1 MNGDFAVAVH
11 ALVFLYH
18 RQETLASDVLAWN
31 ICTNPVRVR
40 KVMAKLRKAGLA
52 EAREGKFDG
61 GYRALPDGGD
71 IRLCAVLKALDERCI
86 APNWKPGGE
95 EADCLIS
102 SGMATALDEIYDR
115 LNECCVERLADIT
128 VADVSRRIFAGGP
141 GGLKRPG

>member
-18 RQETLASDVLAWN
+18 RRETLASDILADN

-61 GYRALPDGGD
+61 GYRARPDGGD
-71 IRLCAVLKALDERCI
+71 IRLSEVLEALGERCVS
-86 APNWKPGGE
+86 PVWRPGGE

-102 SGMATALDEIYDR
+102 SGMAAALDDIYGT
-115 LNECCVERLADIT
+115 LNEACREKLSGIT
-128 VADVSRRIFAGGP
+128 VADVARSIFLGGARNAP
-141 GGLKRPG
+141 LAP

>member
-18 RQETLASDVLAWN
+18 RQETLSSDTLAWN

-52 EAREGKFDG
+52 DAREGKIDG
-61 GYRALPDGGD
+61 GYKSLVSGGD
-71 IRLCAVLKALDERCI
+71 IRLSQVLHAIEEKCVTPSWR
-86 APNWKPGGE
+86 PGGD

-102 SGMATALDEIYDR
+102 SGMAGALDEIYDI
-115 LNECCVERLADIT
+115 LNENCVKQLDAIT
-128 VADVSRRIFAGGP
+128 IADVSKRIFSGSSFS
-141 GGLKRPG
+141 LS